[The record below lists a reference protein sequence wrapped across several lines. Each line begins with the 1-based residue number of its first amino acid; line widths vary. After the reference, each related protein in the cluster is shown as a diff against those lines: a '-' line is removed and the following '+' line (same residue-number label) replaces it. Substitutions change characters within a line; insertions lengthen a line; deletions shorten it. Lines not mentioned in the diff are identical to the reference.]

1 MEPRSYRMV
10 VSTSQDYVAASAN
23 AERQLY
29 DWLTSKRYDTSALDE
44 GRNEIA
50 TGVTLDHDE
59 TSGQQGAYKRWRLR
73 ETQPGNGGTWQSTLV
88 VRSDHREDERRT
100 WVQLD
105 IEHRPA
111 SPDQFPTRARRPGI
125 SKPLLESLAAQD
137 GLAAVTASP
146 FFIEPA
152 DVIEVVEELCDEDR
166 RLPIVVASVPY
177 GQNTAKWT
185 EKVVEKAFDD
195 LWGLAILYVLT
206 PEALPAF
213 NRELEYHPVFGG
225 GIRTYLPGIDLAWK
239 PDAERHPVM
248 GRRTVEANPRK
259 AAAVLA
265 SLPQRLA
272 LRQPLPA
279 PLDTLPVQRTR
290 PRPTVRG
297 TEIEKL
303 RAENETLNVMLGEA
317 EQTEAIRVDEISG
330 LRTELKYTEQRED
343 ELRGENEELEAE
355 LRGLRRQVRALQLS
369 LEKMGQYEL
378 AHAPGEDT
386 NSRPVTFAE
395 LLSRFSEF
403 DNLHFTGNARCTR
416 DLDVQSVPNWV
427 ETAWDAL
434 LALQDFAQASAEG
447 TASGDFRSWCSRPP
461 NEASPFS
468 AGKVKMKESDT
479 VGNRGAWRRERTFP
493 VPLAVDRSGEV
504 YMEAH
509 IRIGGGNTVSP
520 RLHFY
525 DDGPGTGRVYVGYI
539 GPHLT
544 NTKT

>member
-23 AERQLY
+23 AERQMY
-29 DWLTSKRYDTSALDE
+29 DWLTGKRYDTSALDE

-50 TGVTLDHDE
+50 VGVTLDHDE

-73 ETQPGNGGTWQSTLV
+73 ETRPGNGGTWQSTLV
-88 VRSDHREDERRT
+88 VRADHREDERRT

-105 IEHRPA
+105 VEHRPP

-125 SKPLLESLAAQD
+125 AKPLLDSLAAQD

-152 DVIEVVEELCDEDR
+152 DVPEVVEELCDEDR
-166 RLPIVVASVPY
+166 RLPIVVATVPY
-177 GQNTAKWT
+177 GQDTTKWT
-185 EKVVEKAFDD
+185 ERVVEKAFDD

-206 PEALPAF
+206 PEAQLAF
-213 NRELEYHPVFGG
+213 NTELEYHPVFGG

-248 GRRTVEANPRK
+248 GRPTVEANPRR

-303 RAENETLNVMLGEA
+303 RADNETLNAMLGEA
-317 EQTEAIRVDEISG
+317 EQTEAIRADEISG
-330 LRTELKYTEQRED
+330 LRTELKLTERRED

-355 LRGLRRQVRALQLS
+355 LRTLRSRVRALQVS
-369 LEKMGQYEL
+369 LEKVGRYEL
-378 AHAPGEDT
+378 AHAPSEEPG
-386 NSRPVTFAE
+386 SRPTSFAE
-395 LLSRFSEF
+395 LLGRFSEF
-403 DNLHFTGNARCTR
+403 RHLDFTGNDRYTR
-416 DLDVQSVPNWV
+416 DLDDQSVSNWV

-434 LALQDFAQASAEG
+434 LALQDYAKASASG
-447 TASGDFRSWCSRPP
+447 TAGGDFRSWCSRPP
-461 NEASPFS
+461 TEAYPFS

-493 VPLAVDRSGEV
+493 VPLTVDPSGEV

-525 DDGPGTGRVYVGYI
+525 DDGAGTGRVYVGYI

>member
-23 AERQLY
+23 AERQLF
-29 DWLTSKRYDTSALDE
+29 DWLTGKRYDTSALDE

-73 ETQPGNGGTWQSTLV
+73 ETRPGNGGTWQSTLV
-88 VRSDHREDERRT
+88 VRADHREDERRT

-111 SPDQFPTRARRPGI
+111 SPDQFPTRANTPKI
-125 SKPLLESLAAQD
+125 AKLLLESLAAQD
-137 GLAAVTASP
+137 GLADVTATP
-146 FFIEPA
+146 YFIEPA
-152 DVIEVVEELCDEDR
+152 DIPEVIEELCDADR
-166 RLPIVVASVPY
+166 RLPIVVATVPQ
-177 GQNTAKWT
+177 GQDTARWT
-185 EKVVEKAFDD
+185 KEVVDKAFAH
-195 LWGLAILYVLT
+195 LPGLAILYVLT
-206 PEALPAF
+206 PEALPLF
-213 NRELEYHPVFGG
+213 NRALEYHPVYGG

-248 GRRTVEANPRK
+248 GRPTVEANPRK

-272 LRQPLPA
+272 LRQPLPT

-290 PRPTVRG
+290 PRPTLQG
-297 TEIEKL
+297 TELEKL
-303 RAENETLNVMLGEA
+303 RADNETLNVMLGEA
-317 EQTEAIRVDEISG
+317 EQTEAIRADEISG
-330 LRTELKYTEQRED
+330 LRTELKHTEQRED

-355 LRGLRRQVRALQLS
+355 LRGLRRQVRALQVS

-386 NSRPVTFAE
+386 SSRPATFAE

-403 DNLHFTGNARCTR
+403 ENLHFTGNGRCTR

-434 LALQDFAQASAEG
+434 LALQDYARASAEG
-447 TASGDFRSWCSRPP
+447 AAGGDFRSWCSRPP
-461 NEASPFS
+461 KEAYPFS
-468 AGKVKMKESDT
+468 AGKVKMKESET
-479 VGNRGAWRRERTFP
+479 VGNRGAWRKERTFP
-493 VPLAVDRSGEV
+493 VPVTVEPSGEV

-509 IRIGGGNTVSP
+509 IRVGSSNTISP